1 MRVLWFSLTPSN
13 FAAQR
18 GGYNGCGWIS
28 SLETAISKR
37 EDVELGIA
45 FFDRTETNPVT
56 IGRTTY
62 FPMRR
67 AMSKVARIDR
77 FFRISA
83 QDRVELGLA
92 KEVVEQF
99 LPDVIQ
105 VFGTESSFGLLASE
119 TDIPVVIHLQGLLG
133 PSLNA
138 WVPPGYDMAD
148 YAKRGNAN
156 PVQTILG
163 MRAIAFNRHAAAR
176 ERRIM
181 DHCRYFMGRTEWDR
195 AFVSAFAPQARYFN
209 VWETLR
215 PCFYEPAEWKAPE
228 NPVFVS
234 TVSGP
239 LYKGHDMVLKTAKAL
254 QTSGLSDFKWRV
266 FGVSDLSLAERK
278 TGIRAKD
285 VGVVAE
291 GVVSAEELREAL
303 LEASVYVHPSYIDNS
318 PNSICEAQILGVPV
332 VATNVGGVSSLF
344 SPDRVNCLVPS
355 NDPLMAAARICE
367 ALHAPATFIVDRDSI
382 HRRHDPAAISDNLA
396 DVWHNIMAGKGG

>member
-99 LPDVIQ
+99 RPDVIQ
-105 VFGTESSFGLLASE
+105 VFGTESSFGLLAGE

-148 YAKRGNAN
+148 YANRGHAN
-156 PVQTILG
+156 PLQTILG

-181 DHCRYFMGRTEWDR
+181 NHCRYFMGRTEWDR
-195 AFVSAFAPQARYFN
+195 AFVSAFAPQARYFK

-215 PCFYEPAEWKAPE
+215 PCFYESAEWKAPQK
-228 NPVFVS
+228 PVFVS

-239 LYKGHDMVLKTAKAL
+239 LYKGHDMIIKTAKTL
-254 QTSGLSDFKWRV
+254 RDSGQSDFKWRV
-266 FGVSDLSLAERK
+266 FGVPDLSLAERK

-303 LEASVYVHPSYIDNS
+303 LGASVYVHPSYIDNS
-318 PNSICEAQILGVPV
+318 PNSVCEAQILGVPV

-344 SPDRVNCLVPS
+344 SPDHANCLVPP
-355 NDPLMAAARICE
+355 NDPLMAASAIRKAI
-367 ALHAPATFIVDRDSI
+367 LAPESFIDNRDSI
-382 HRRHDPAAISDNLA
+382 RRRHDPAAIAESLTYI
-396 DVWHNIMAGKGG
+396 WHGMVLS